1 MDAFERAYHR
11 EKAARKQAED
21 ELETLSR
28 EIYQKNEELSQLN
41 ADLLRNQAQLVQSE
55 KLATVGQLASG
66 VAHEINNPLGFSLSN
81 LSTLKDYVAELTKL
95 IADGHRPIPDQTKL
109 MLEDLPVLIEE
120 TVDGLHSIQSIVK
133 DLRNYSRD
141 AGDQFTQTDVQACI
155 RSTLNMLRNQITS
168 EFDIKVTLDNL
179 PLIDANPGKLNQ
191 VFSNLIINAIQAMP
205 AGGEITIDG
214 EVDADELIVRIIDTG
229 PGIPAEILSTLF
241 EPFHTTKPVG
251 EGTGLGLSI
260 CRAIIVDHHQ
270 GSIEARPIDQGPG
283 TVFEIR
289 LPTSQV

>member
-120 TVDGLHSIQSIVK
+120 TVDGLHSIQSIIK

-141 AGDQFTQTDVQACI
+141 AGDQYTQTDVEACI

-214 EVDADELIVRIIDTG
+214 EFDAGELIVRIADTG
-229 PGIPAEILSTLF
+229 PGIPDEILSTLF

>member
-28 EIYQKNEELSQLN
+28 EIYQKNEELSELN

-81 LSTLKDYVAELTKL
+81 LSTLRDYVAELTKL
-95 IADGHRPIPDQTKL
+95 VADEQRLVTDQTTL
-109 MLEDLPVLIEE
+109 MLEDLPILIEE
-120 TVDGLHSIQSIVK
+120 TVDGLHSIQSIVN

-141 AGDQFTQTDVQACI
+141 AGDQFSQTDVEACI
-155 RSTLNMLRNQITS
+155 GSTLNMLRNQITP
-168 EFDIKVTLDNL
+168 EFDIQVSLDNL

-205 AGGEITIDG
+205 AGGEISIDG
-214 EVDADELIVRIIDTG
+214 EADADGLIVRIKDTG
-229 PGIPAEILSTLF
+229 PGIPDEILSTLF

-289 LPTSQV
+289 LPTSQA

>member
-28 EIYQKNEELSQLN
+28 EIYQKNEELSELN

-81 LSTLKDYVAELTKL
+81 LSTLRDYVAELTKL
-95 IADGHRPIPDQTKL
+95 VADEQRLVTDQTKL
-109 MLEDLPVLIEE
+109 MLEDLPILIEE
-120 TVDGLHSIQSIVK
+120 TVDGLHSIQSIVN

-141 AGDQFTQTDVQACI
+141 AGDQFSQTDVEACI
-155 RSTLNMLRNQITS
+155 GSTLNMLRNQITP
-168 EFDIKVTLDNL
+168 EFDIQVSLDNL

-205 AGGEITIDG
+205 AGGEISIDG
-214 EVDADELIVRIIDTG
+214 EADADGLIVRIKDTG
-229 PGIPAEILSTLF
+229 PGIPDEILSTLF

-289 LPTSQV
+289 LPTSQA

>member
-141 AGDQFTQTDVQACI
+141 AGDQFTQTDVEACI

-229 PGIPAEILSTLF
+229 PGIPDEILSTLF

>member
-28 EIYQKNEELSQLN
+28 EIYQKNEELSELN

-81 LSTLKDYVAELTKL
+81 LSTLKDYVAELTRL
-95 IADGHRPIPDQTKL
+95 VADERRPVTDQTKL
-109 MLEDLPVLIEE
+109 MLEDLPILIEE

-141 AGDQFTQTDVQACI
+141 AGDQFSQTDVEACI

-168 EFDIKVTLDNL
+168 EFDIKVSLDNL

-205 AGGEITIDG
+205 AGGEIAIDG
-214 EVDADELIVRIIDTG
+214 EVDADGLIVRIKDTG
-229 PGIPAEILSTLF
+229 PGIPDEILGTLF
-241 EPFHTTKPVG
+241 EPFHTTKPIG

-260 CRAIIVDHHQ
+260 CRAIIVDHHR

-289 LPTSQV
+289 LPTSQT

>member
-1 MDAFERAYHR
+1 MDAFERAYYR

-28 EIYQKNEELSQLN
+28 EIYQKNEELSELN

-81 LSTLKDYVAELTKL
+81 LSTLRDYVAELTKL
-95 IADGHRPIPDQTKL
+95 VADEQRLVTDQTKL
-109 MLEDLPVLIEE
+109 MLEDLPILIEE

-141 AGDQFTQTDVQACI
+141 AGDQFSQTDVQACI
-155 RSTLNMLRNQITS
+155 RSALNMLRNQITS
-168 EFDIKVTLDNL
+168 EFDITVSLDNL
-179 PLIDANPGKLNQ
+179 PLIDANPRKLNQ

-205 AGGEITIDG
+205 AGGEIAIDG
-214 EVDADELIVRIIDTG
+214 EAYADGLIVRIKDAG
-229 PGIPAEILSTLF
+229 PGIPDEILGTLF

-270 GSIEARPIDQGPG
+270 GSIEARPIDQGSG
-283 TVFEIR
+283 TVFGIR

>member
-28 EIYQKNEELSQLN
+28 EIYQKNEELSELN

-81 LSTLKDYVAELTKL
+81 LSTLRDYVAELTKL
-95 IADGHRPIPDQTKL
+95 VADEQRLVTDQTKL
-109 MLEDLPVLIEE
+109 MLEDLPILIEE
-120 TVDGLHSIQSIVK
+120 TVDGLHSIQSIVN

-141 AGDQFTQTDVQACI
+141 AGDQFSQTDVEACI
-155 RSTLNMLRNQITS
+155 GSTLNMLRNQITP
-168 EFDIKVTLDNL
+168 EFDIKVSLDNL

-205 AGGEITIDG
+205 AGGEIAIDG
-214 EVDADELIVRIIDTG
+214 EVDADELIVRIKDTG
-229 PGIPAEILSTLF
+229 PGIPDEILSTLF

-283 TVFEIR
+283 TVIEIR
-289 LPTSQV
+289 LPTSQA

>member
-81 LSTLKDYVAELTKL
+81 LSTLKDYVAELTRL
-95 IADGHRPIPDQTKL
+95 VADERRPVTDQTKL
-109 MLEDLPVLIEE
+109 MLEDLPILIEE

-141 AGDQFTQTDVQACI
+141 AGDQFSQTDVEACI

-168 EFDIKVTLDNL
+168 EFDIKVSLDNL

-205 AGGEITIDG
+205 AGGEIAIDG
-214 EVDADELIVRIIDTG
+214 EVDADGLIVRIKDTG
-229 PGIPAEILSTLF
+229 PGIPDEILSTLF

-289 LPTSQV
+289 LPTSQA

>member
-141 AGDQFTQTDVQACI
+141 DGDQFTQTDVQACI
-155 RSTLNMLRNQITS
+155 QSTLNMLRNQITS

-214 EVDADELIVRIIDTG
+214 EVDADGLIVRIIDTG
-229 PGIPAEILSTLF
+229 PGIPDEILSTLF

-260 CRAIIVDHHQ
+260 CRTIIVDHHQ
-270 GSIEARPIDQGPG
+270 GSIEARPIDQGSG

-289 LPTSQV
+289 LPTSQA

>member
-1 MDAFERAYHR
+1 MDAYERAYHR

-28 EIYQKNEELSQLN
+28 EIFKKNEELGQLN
-41 ADLLRNQAQLVQSE
+41 EDLLRNQAQLVQSE

-81 LSTLKDYVAELTKL
+81 LSTLRDYVAELTNL
-95 IADGHRPIPDQTKL
+95 LADENRPIPDQTKL
-109 MLEDLPVLIEE
+109 MLEDLPILIEE
-120 TVDGLHSIQSIVK
+120 TVDGLYSIQSIVK

-141 AGDQFTQTDVQACI
+141 AGDEFTQTDIQDCI

-168 EFDIKVTLDNL
+168 KFDIEVSLDKL

-205 AGGEITIDG
+205 EGGQIAIDG
-214 EVDADELIVRIIDTG
+214 EVDAGELVMRIADTG
-229 PGIPAEILSTLF
+229 AGIPDEILGTLF

-260 CRAIIVDHHQ
+260 CHAIIVDHHR
-270 GSIEARPIDQGPG
+270 GSIEARPVARGAG

-289 LPTSQV
+289 LPISQA

>member
-28 EIYQKNEELSQLN
+28 EIYQKNEELSELN

-81 LSTLKDYVAELTKL
+81 LSTLRDYVAELTKL
-95 IADGHRPIPDQTKL
+95 VADEQRLVTDQTKL
-109 MLEDLPVLIEE
+109 MLEDLPILIEE
-120 TVDGLHSIQSIVK
+120 TVDGLHSIQSIVN

-141 AGDQFTQTDVQACI
+141 AGDQFSQTDVEACI
-155 RSTLNMLRNQITS
+155 GSTLNMLRNQITP
-168 EFDIKVTLDNL
+168 EFDIKVSLDNL

-205 AGGEITIDG
+205 AGGEISIDG
-214 EVDADELIVRIIDTG
+214 EVDADGLIVRIKDTG
-229 PGIPAEILSTLF
+229 PGIPDEILSTLF

-289 LPTSQV
+289 LPTSQA

>member
-66 VAHEINNPLGFSLSN
+66 VAHEINNSLGFSLSN

-95 IADGHRPIPDQTKL
+95 IVDGHRPIPDQTKL

-141 AGDQFTQTDVQACI
+141 ADDQFTQTDVQACI

-214 EVDADELIVRIIDTG
+214 EVDADGLIVRIIDTG
-229 PGIPAEILSTLF
+229 PGIPDEIQSTLL

>member
-28 EIYQKNEELSQLN
+28 EIYKKNEELSQLN

-81 LSTLKDYVAELTKL
+81 LTTLRDYVAELTEL
-95 IADGHRPIPDQTKL
+95 IADEHRPVSDQTKL
-109 MLEDLPVLIEE
+109 MLEDLPILIEE

-141 AGDQFTQTDVQACI
+141 AGDQFTQTDIQDCI

-168 EFDIKVTLDNL
+168 EFDIKVSLDNL

-205 AGGEITIDG
+205 AGGKIAIDG
-214 EVDADELIVRIIDTG
+214 EVDADGLIVRIKDTG
-229 PGIPAEILSTLF
+229 PGIPDEILGTLF
-241 EPFHTTKPVG
+241 EPFHTTKPIG
-251 EGTGLGLSI
+251 KGTGLGLWI
-260 CRAIIVDHHQ
+260 CRSIIVDHHR

-289 LPTSQV
+289 LPTSQA

>member
-66 VAHEINNPLGFSLSN
+66 VANEINNPLGFSLSN
-81 LSTLKDYVAELTKL
+81 LSTLTDYVAELTNL
-95 IADGHRPIPDQTKL
+95 LAHEQRLVTGQTKL
-109 MLEDLPVLIEE
+109 MLEDLPILIEE

-133 DLRNYSRD
+133 DLRNYPRD
-141 AGDQFTQTDVQACI
+141 AGDHFTQTDVQACI
-155 RSTLNMLRNQITS
+155 RSTLNILRNQITS
-168 EFDIKVTLDNL
+168 DFDIKVSLDNL

-205 AGGEITIDG
+205 AGGEIAIDG
-214 EVDADELIVRIIDTG
+214 EVDAGDLIVRIKDTG
-229 PGIPAEILSTLF
+229 PGIPDEILGTLF

-260 CRAIIVDHHQ
+260 CHAIIVDHHQ

-289 LPTSQV
+289 LPTSQA

>member
-1 MDAFERAYHR
+1 
-11 EKAARKQAED
+11 
-21 ELETLSR
+21 
-28 EIYQKNEELSQLN
+28 
-41 ADLLRNQAQLVQSE
+41 
-55 KLATVGQLASG
+55 
-66 VAHEINNPLGFSLSN
+66 
-81 LSTLKDYVAELTKL
+81 
-95 IADGHRPIPDQTKL
+95 
-109 MLEDLPVLIEE
+109 MLEDLPILIEE
-120 TVDGLHSIQSIVK
+120 TVDGLHSIQSIVN

-141 AGDQFTQTDVQACI
+141 AGDQFSQTDVQACI
-155 RSTLNMLRNQITS
+155 GSTLNMLRNQITP
-168 EFDIKVTLDNL
+168 EFDIKVSLDNL

-205 AGGEITIDG
+205 AGGEISIDG
-214 EVDADELIVRIIDTG
+214 EVDADGLIVRIKDTG
-229 PGIPAEILSTLF
+229 PGIPDEILSTLF

-289 LPTSQV
+289 LPTSQA

>member
-28 EIYQKNEELSQLN
+28 EIYQKNEELSELN
-41 ADLLRNQAQLVQSE
+41 ADLLRNQAQLVRSE

-81 LSTLKDYVAELTKL
+81 LSTLRDYVAELTKL
-95 IADGHRPIPDQTKL
+95 VADEQRLVTDQTKL
-109 MLEDLPVLIEE
+109 MLDDLPILIEE

-141 AGDQFTQTDVQACI
+141 AGDQFSQTDVEACI
-155 RSTLNMLRNQITS
+155 RSTLNMLRNQITP
-168 EFDIKVTLDNL
+168 EFDIKVSLDNL

-205 AGGEITIDG
+205 AGGEISIDG
-214 EVDADELIVRIIDTG
+214 EVDSDGLIVRIKDTG
-229 PGIPAEILSTLF
+229 PGIPDEILSTLF

>member
-28 EIYQKNEELSQLN
+28 EIYQKNEKLSELN

-81 LSTLKDYVAELTKL
+81 LSTLRDYVAELTKL
-95 IADGHRPIPDQTKL
+95 VADEQRLVTDQTKL
-109 MLEDLPVLIEE
+109 MLEDLPILIEE
-120 TVDGLHSIQSIVK
+120 TVDGLHSIQSIVN

-141 AGDQFTQTDVQACI
+141 AGDQFSQTDVEACI
-155 RSTLNMLRNQITS
+155 GSTLNMLRNQITP
-168 EFDIKVTLDNL
+168 EFDIQVSLDNL

-191 VFSNLIINAIQAMP
+191 VFSNLIINAFQAMP
-205 AGGEITIDG
+205 AGGEISIDG
-214 EVDADELIVRIIDTG
+214 EVDADGLIVRIKDTG
-229 PGIPAEILSTLF
+229 PGIPDEILSTLF

-289 LPTSQV
+289 LPTSQA

>member
-109 MLEDLPVLIEE
+109 MLEDLPILIEE

-141 AGDQFTQTDVQACI
+141 DGDQFTQTDVQACI
-155 RSTLNMLRNQITS
+155 QSTLNMLRNQITS

-214 EVDADELIVRIIDTG
+214 EVDADGLIVRIIDTG
-229 PGIPAEILSTLF
+229 PGIPDEILSTLF

>member
-1 MDAFERAYHR
+1 MTSFVE
-11 EKAARKQAED
+11 
-21 ELETLSR
+21 
-28 EIYQKNEELSQLN
+28 
-41 ADLLRNQAQLVQSE
+41 
-55 KLATVGQLASG
+55 
-66 VAHEINNPLGFSLSN
+66 
-81 LSTLKDYVAELTKL
+81 
-95 IADGHRPIPDQTKL
+95 
-109 MLEDLPVLIEE
+109 
-120 TVDGLHSIQSIVK
+120 
-133 DLRNYSRD
+133 
-141 AGDQFTQTDVQACI
+141 ACI

-214 EVDADELIVRIIDTG
+214 EFDAGELIVRIADTG
-229 PGIPAEILSTLF
+229 PGIPDEILGTLF

-260 CRAIIVDHHQ
+260 CRAIIVEHRG
-270 GSIEARPIDQGPG
+270 GSIKAGPIDQGTR

-289 LPTSQV
+289 LPTYRATDSTVSNQSII

>member
-28 EIYQKNEELSQLN
+28 EIYQKNEKLSELN

-81 LSTLKDYVAELTKL
+81 LSTLRDYVAELTKL
-95 IADGHRPIPDQTKL
+95 VADEQRLVTDQTTL
-109 MLEDLPVLIEE
+109 MLEDLPILIEE
-120 TVDGLHSIQSIVK
+120 TVDGLHSIQSIVN

-141 AGDQFTQTDVQACI
+141 AGDQFSQTDVEACI
-155 RSTLNMLRNQITS
+155 GSTLNMLRNQITP
-168 EFDIKVTLDNL
+168 EFDIQVSLDNL

-205 AGGEITIDG
+205 AGGEISIDG
-214 EVDADELIVRIIDTG
+214 EVDADGLIVRIKDTG
-229 PGIPAEILSTLF
+229 PGIPDEILSTLF

-289 LPTSQV
+289 LPTSQA

>member
-81 LSTLKDYVAELTKL
+81 LSTLRDYVAELTNL
-95 IADGHRPIPDQTKL
+95 VADEQRLVTDQTKL
-109 MLEDLPVLIEE
+109 MLEDLPILIEE
-120 TVDGLHSIQSIVK
+120 TVDGLHSIQSIVN

-141 AGDQFTQTDVQACI
+141 AGDQFSQTDVEACI
-155 RSTLNMLRNQITS
+155 GSTLNMLRNQITP
-168 EFDIKVTLDNL
+168 EFDIKVSLDNL

-205 AGGEITIDG
+205 AGGEISIDG
-214 EVDADELIVRIIDTG
+214 EADADGLIVRIKDTG
-229 PGIPAEILSTLF
+229 PGIPDEILSTLF

-289 LPTSQV
+289 LPTSQA

>member
-11 EKAARKQAED
+11 EKATRKQAED

-120 TVDGLHSIQSIVK
+120 TVDGLHNIQSIVK

-141 AGDQFTQTDVQACI
+141 VGDQFTQTDVQACI
-155 RSTLNMLRNQITS
+155 RSILNMLRNQITS

-229 PGIPAEILSTLF
+229 PGIPDEILSTLF

>member
-28 EIYQKNEELSQLN
+28 EIYQKNEELSELN

-81 LSTLKDYVAELTKL
+81 LTTLRDYVAELTEL
-95 IADGHRPIPDQTKL
+95 ITDEHRPVPDQTKL
-109 MLEDLPVLIEE
+109 MLEDLPILIEE

-141 AGDQFTQTDVQACI
+141 AGDQFTQTDIQDCI

-168 EFDIKVTLDNL
+168 EFDIKVSLDNL

-205 AGGEITIDG
+205 AGGKIAIDG
-214 EVDADELIVRIIDTG
+214 EVDADGLIVRIKDTG
-229 PGIPAEILSTLF
+229 PGIPDEILSTLF

-289 LPTSQV
+289 LPTSQA

>member
-28 EIYQKNEELSQLN
+28 EIYQKNEELSELN

-81 LSTLKDYVAELTKL
+81 LSTLRDYVAELTKL
-95 IADGHRPIPDQTKL
+95 VADEQRLVTDQTKL
-109 MLEDLPVLIEE
+109 MLEDLPILIEE
-120 TVDGLHSIQSIVK
+120 TVDGLHSIQSIVN

-141 AGDQFTQTDVQACI
+141 AGDQFSQTDVEACI
-155 RSTLNMLRNQITS
+155 GSTLNMLRNQITP
-168 EFDIKVTLDNL
+168 EFDIQVSLDNL

-205 AGGEITIDG
+205 AGGEISIDG
-214 EVDADELIVRIIDTG
+214 EVDADGLIVRIKDTG
-229 PGIPAEILSTLF
+229 PGIPDEILSTLF

-289 LPTSQV
+289 LPTSQA

>member
-214 EVDADELIVRIIDTG
+214 EVDANGLIVRIIDTG
-229 PGIPAEILSTLF
+229 PGIPDEILSTLF

>member
-66 VAHEINNPLGFSLSN
+66 VAHEINNPLRFSLSN

-120 TVDGLHSIQSIVK
+120 TVDGLHSTQSIVK

-155 RSTLNMLRNQITS
+155 RSTLNMPRNQITS

-191 VFSNLIINAIQAMP
+191 VFSNLIINAIQAIS

-214 EVDADELIVRIIDTG
+214 EVDADGLIVRIIDTG
-229 PGIPAEILSTLF
+229 PGIPDEILSTLF
-241 EPFHTTKPVG
+241 EPFHTSKPVG
-251 EGTGLGLSI
+251 EGTGLGLYI
-260 CRAIIVDHHQ
+260 CRAIIVDNHQ
-270 GSIEARPIDQGPG
+270 GSIEARPIDQGSG
-283 TVFEIR
+283 TVFGIR

>member
-41 ADLLRNQAQLVQSE
+41 SDLLRNQAQLVQSE

-81 LSTLKDYVAELTKL
+81 LSTLRDYVAELTKL
-95 IADGHRPIPDQTKL
+95 VADEQRLVTDQTKL
-109 MLEDLPVLIEE
+109 MLEDLPILIEE
-120 TVDGLHSIQSIVK
+120 TVDGLQSIQSIVK

-141 AGDQFTQTDVQACI
+141 DGDQFTQTDVQACI
-155 RSTLNMLRNQITS
+155 QSTLNMLRNQITS

-214 EVDADELIVRIIDTG
+214 EVDADGLIVRIIDTG
-229 PGIPAEILSTLF
+229 PGIPDEILSTLF

>member
-28 EIYQKNEELSQLN
+28 EIYQKNEELSELN

-81 LSTLKDYVAELTKL
+81 LSTLRDYVAELTKL
-95 IADGHRPIPDQTKL
+95 VADEQRLVTDQTTL
-109 MLEDLPVLIEE
+109 MLEDLPILIEE
-120 TVDGLHSIQSIVK
+120 TVDGLHSIQSIVN

-141 AGDQFTQTDVQACI
+141 AGDQFSQTDVEACI
-155 RSTLNMLRNQITS
+155 GSTLNMLRNQITP
-168 EFDIKVTLDNL
+168 EFDIKVSLDNL

-205 AGGEITIDG
+205 AGGEISIDG
-214 EVDADELIVRIIDTG
+214 EADADGLIVRIKDTG
-229 PGIPAEILSTLF
+229 PGIPDEILSTLF

-289 LPTSQV
+289 LPTSQA

>member
-155 RSTLNMLRNQITS
+155 RSTLNMLRNQLTS

-214 EVDADELIVRIIDTG
+214 EVDADGLIVRIIDTG
-229 PGIPAEILSTLF
+229 PGIPDEILSTLF

>member
-28 EIYQKNEELSQLN
+28 EIYQKNEELSELN

-81 LSTLKDYVAELTKL
+81 LSTLRDYVAELTKL
-95 IADGHRPIPDQTKL
+95 VADEQRLVTDQTTL
-109 MLEDLPVLIEE
+109 MLEDLPILIEE
-120 TVDGLHSIQSIVK
+120 TVDGLHSIQSIVN

-141 AGDQFTQTDVQACI
+141 GGDQFSQTDVEACI
-155 RSTLNMLRNQITS
+155 GSTLNMLRNQITP
-168 EFDIKVTLDNL
+168 EFDIQVSLDNL

-191 VFSNLIINAIQAMP
+191 VFSNLIINAFQAMP
-205 AGGEITIDG
+205 AGGEISIDG
-214 EVDADELIVRIIDTG
+214 EADADGLIVRIKDTG
-229 PGIPAEILSTLF
+229 PGIPDEILSTLF

-289 LPTSQV
+289 LPTSQA

>member
-155 RSTLNMLRNQITS
+155 QSTLNMLRNQITS

-214 EVDADELIVRIIDTG
+214 EVDADGLIVRIKDTG
-229 PGIPAEILSTLF
+229 PGIPDEILSTLF

-270 GSIEARPIDQGPG
+270 GSIEARPIDQGAG

>member
-1 MDAFERAYHR
+1 MTSFVE
-11 EKAARKQAED
+11 
-21 ELETLSR
+21 
-28 EIYQKNEELSQLN
+28 
-41 ADLLRNQAQLVQSE
+41 
-55 KLATVGQLASG
+55 
-66 VAHEINNPLGFSLSN
+66 
-81 LSTLKDYVAELTKL
+81 
-95 IADGHRPIPDQTKL
+95 
-109 MLEDLPVLIEE
+109 
-120 TVDGLHSIQSIVK
+120 
-133 DLRNYSRD
+133 
-141 AGDQFTQTDVQACI
+141 ACI

-214 EVDADELIVRIIDTG
+214 EVDADGLIVRIIDTG
-229 PGIPAEILSTLF
+229 PGIPDEILSTLF

-289 LPTSQV
+289 LPTSQA

>member
-81 LSTLKDYVAELTKL
+81 LSTLTDYVAELTNL
-95 IADGHRPIPDQTKL
+95 LADEQRLVTGQTKL
-109 MLEDLPVLIEE
+109 MLEDLPILIEE

-141 AGDQFTQTDVQACI
+141 AGDHFTQTDVQACI
-155 RSTLNMLRNQITS
+155 RSTLNILRNQITS
-168 EFDIKVTLDNL
+168 DFDIKVSLDNL

-205 AGGEITIDG
+205 AGGEIAIDG
-214 EVDADELIVRIIDTG
+214 EVDAGDLIVRIKDTG
-229 PGIPAEILSTLF
+229 PGIPDEILGTLF

-260 CRAIIVDHHQ
+260 CHAIIVDHHQ

-289 LPTSQV
+289 LPTSQA

>member
-141 AGDQFTQTDVQACI
+141 AGDQFTQTDVEACI

-229 PGIPAEILSTLF
+229 PGIPDEILSTLF

-289 LPTSQV
+289 LPTSQA